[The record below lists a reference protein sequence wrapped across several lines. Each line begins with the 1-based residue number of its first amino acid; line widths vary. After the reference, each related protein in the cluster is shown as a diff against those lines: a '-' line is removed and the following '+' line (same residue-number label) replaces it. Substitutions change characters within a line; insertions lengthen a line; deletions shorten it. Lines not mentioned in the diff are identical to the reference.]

1 MAKKSISKSNRVRK
15 KRLIFFGLI
24 CLAINAYVFYSV
36 FNVLKQVY
44 DKKKGIPLFQC
55 FLIV

>member
-1 MAKKSISKSNRVRK
+1 MAKKSISKSNKVRK

-36 FNVLKQVY
+36 LAVILGLIYMKLGLK
-44 DKKKGIPLFQC
+44 
-55 FLIV
+55 